1 MAKRT
6 GLAAL
11 LMLAPAL
18 VGCSGQDEG
27 PGQAPE
33 PSEQATEQAAGR
45 GTAGS
50 GAGPE
55 RSAKDPPGSE
65 RWRMTR
71 PAVDREVEAYT
82 SRVSGRPGTRVA
94 LKVSTD
100 DRSFTAQ
107 AWRMGSYRGG
117 TGRLAWASRAR
128 GTRQAEPTF
137 APYGTRTVVARW
149 RPSLR
154 VDTSGWAPGFYL
166 FKITTVT
173 GWQTHAP
180 YVVSSPSAAGTV
192 ALVAPFTTYQAYNR
206 WGGYSLYEAPAGD
219 RPSWAVSF
227 DRPWDVLGEANNF
240 RRAALPIIVRAEA
253 LGVPLS
259 YFANVDL
266 DRWPHA
272 LKGARGYVSMGH
284 DEYWTPAMRRQV
296 QAARGS
302 GTNLAFLGA
311 NTMYWRIRL
320 EGPSTMVGYRDSAW
334 RDPLRVERPAEATS
348 RFRDAPEA
356 SPEHDLIGMQY
367 ECYPVD
373 AAYRVVTP
381 GWWGFR
387 GTGVEHGHLFPGLVG
402 PESDRVYPDR
412 AAPRPLQ
419 ILSHTTFSCRGVTT
433 SSQSVYYTTRS
444 GAGVFAAGTLRWGC
458 AIIDKCEHP
467 LGRATGRFVAT
478 VTDNL
483 VRGFSRGPVGDRW
496 PARDNVDEF
505 HLPLHNTVAA
515 S

>member
-1 MAKRT
+1 MVRRKGTAP
-6 GLAAL
+6 L
-11 LMLAPAL
+11 LVLAL
-18 VGCSGQDEG
+18 VVVGCTG
-27 PGQAPE
+27 PDVGTK
-33 PSEQATEQAAGR
+33 QATEQVTVGPA
-45 GTAGS
+45 AGS
-50 GAGPE
+50 GRPAGP
-55 RSAKDPPGSE
+55 RPSDTPAKEKAGSE
-65 RWRMTR
+65 RWRMNR

-82 SRVSGRPGTRVA
+82 SQVSGRPGSRIGVM
-94 LKVSTD
+94 VSTD
-100 DRSFTAQ
+100 ARSFLAQ
-107 AWRMGSYRGG
+107 AWRMGSYPGG
-117 TGRLAWASRAR
+117 TGRLVWASRAA
-128 GTRQAEPTF
+128 GGRQPEPRF
-137 APYGTRTVVARW
+137 APYETRTVVARW
-149 RPSLR
+149 RPSIR
-154 VDTSGWAPGFYL
+154 VDTTGWAPGFYL
-166 FKITTVT
+166 FKITTDT

-206 WGGYSLYEAPAGD
+206 WGGYSLYEAPGGD
-219 RPSWAVSF
+219 QPSWAVSF

-240 RRAALPIIVRAEA
+240 RRAALPIIIRAEA

-266 DRWPHA
+266 DRWPQV

-296 QAARGS
+296 QAARDS

-311 NTMYWRIRL
+311 NTMYWRVRL
-320 EGPSTMVGYRDSAW
+320 EGRSTMVGYRDSAW
-334 RDPLRVERPAEATS
+334 RDPARVDRPGEATS

-356 SPEHDLIGMQY
+356 RPEHDLIGMQY

-373 AAYRVVTP
+373 ADYRVMTP

-387 GTGVEHGHLFPGLVG
+387 GTGVRQGHVFRGLIG

-412 AAPRPLQ
+412 ASPRPLQ

-444 GAGVFAAGTLRWGC
+444 GAGVFTAGTLRWGC

-467 LGRATGRFVAT
+467 LDRSTSRFVAT

-483 VRGFSRGPVGDRW
+483 VRGFARGPVGDRW
-496 PARDNVDEF
+496 PARHNVDEF
-505 HLPLHNTVAA
+505 ALPLHNTVAA